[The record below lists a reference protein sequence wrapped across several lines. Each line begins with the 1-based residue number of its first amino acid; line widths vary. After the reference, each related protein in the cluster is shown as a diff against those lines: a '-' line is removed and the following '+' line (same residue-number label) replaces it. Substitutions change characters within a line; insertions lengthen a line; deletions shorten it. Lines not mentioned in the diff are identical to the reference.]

1 MIIHR
6 LSYLAFGGDFLD
18 LSLVRLANDTIAAT
32 QGIFKN
38 TFDGPLATGWG
49 YPLALIYDA
58 RLSVVHAT
66 LLSTKFRLSCR
77 DILVIDEGPP
87 TWPSTQTCLPTQVAT
102 PRDNMTRLATKISEK
117 TDAQGQIFT
126 YRGHTF
132 CVRAR
137 LSEKGWTVQVYENEK
152 PISPPYKVTHETAI
166 DFSTAGWG
174 HAVEALMHTAQ
185 SDVEEEHLPEVKK
198 LFKST

>member
-1 MIIHR
+1 M
-6 LSYLAFGGDFLD
+6 L
-18 LSLVRLANDTIAAT
+18 
-32 QGIFKN
+32 
-38 TFDGPLATGWG
+38 
-49 YPLALIYDA
+49 
-58 RLSVVHAT
+58 
-66 LLSTKFRLSCR
+66 R
-77 DILVIDEGPP
+77 D
-87 TWPSTQTCLPTQVAT
+87 
-102 PRDNMTRLATKISEK
+102 K
-117 TDAQGQIFT
+117 IFT

-132 CVRAR
+132 RVRAR

-174 HAVEALMHTAQ
+174 HAVEALTHTAQ